1 MYLCLF
7 LLISIGRRKR
17 KINSNI
23 DTKQNPIKFT
33 IPEHSTKH
41 DFSTSQR
48 TSKTIK
54 PESEIIGR
62 IQMKLVHRLFGLNVE
77 SV

>member
-1 MYLCLF
+1 
-7 LLISIGRRKR
+7 
-17 KINSNI
+17 
-23 DTKQNPIKFT
+23 
-33 IPEHSTKH
+33 
-41 DFSTSQR
+41 
-48 TSKTIK
+48 IK

>member
-1 MYLCLF
+1 M
-7 LLISIGRRKR
+7 
-17 KINSNI
+17 NSNI
-23 DTKQNPIKFT
+23 DTKNPIKLT
-33 IPEHSTKH
+33 IPEYSTKH